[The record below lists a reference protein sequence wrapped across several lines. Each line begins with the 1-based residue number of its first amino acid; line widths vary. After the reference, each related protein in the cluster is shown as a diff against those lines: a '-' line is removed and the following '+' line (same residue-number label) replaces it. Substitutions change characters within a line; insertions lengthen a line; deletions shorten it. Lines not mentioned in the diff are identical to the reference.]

1 MVLAQFWHSNGRPRV
16 RFKLASIP
24 LTTVNLISSEV
35 AGIELNRE
43 KHQVLI
49 KSASSDFPSL
59 FLFCLPFGMT

>member
-1 MVLAQFWHSNGRPRV
+1 
-16 RFKLASIP
+16 
-24 LTTVNLISSEV
+24 VNLISSEV